1 MGWARRKFDGRVAE
15 DGHPYGY
22 VVRNQLQ
29 HSYVRK
35 EGIGRGTVR
44 VPLPIQSFAAKRRAD
59 VVIGPYRVERNASGI
74 RWAAVG
80 GGPYNVVRWIF
91 GNSYVRREGIGRGTV
106 RVPLLIQSFAAKR
119 RADVVIG
126 PYNF

>member
-80 GGPYNVVRWIF
+80 GGPYGVWGKVF
-91 GNSYVRREGIGRGTV
+91 GKFGGAYREIRQCGV
-106 RVPLLIQSFAAKR
+106 W
-119 RADVVIG
+119 ADVVIG